1 MNVVLKSIIKGATW
15 KEGLLK
21 ELGRTVQGDSQ
32 TTMVEATAEFS
43 LLISGIFYNPKKW
56 RQHLSTISQK
66 SLTTYK
72 IVGDIVVFRNILVLV
87 TFNFLVHFSFGKTL
101 VFVTILF

>member
-43 LLISGIFYNPKKW
+43 FLISG
-56 RQHLSTISQK
+56 
-66 SLTTYK
+66 
-72 IVGDIVVFRNILVLV
+72 
-87 TFNFLVHFSFGKTL
+87 
-101 VFVTILF
+101 